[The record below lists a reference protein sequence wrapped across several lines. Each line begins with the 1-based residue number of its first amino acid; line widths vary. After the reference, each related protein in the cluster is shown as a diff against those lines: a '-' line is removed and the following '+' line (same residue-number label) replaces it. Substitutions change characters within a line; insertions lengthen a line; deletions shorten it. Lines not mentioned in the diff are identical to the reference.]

1 MERFEDEVRGWGEEY
16 RKLFTHDTQ
25 EGTCVPRQRW
35 GILTRGGMCPRCI
48 WPLVICCWAGGMLP
62 TWKFSGPE
70 APERMMAGRATEPCS
85 TFPTRLY
92 CC

>member
-1 MERFEDEVRGWGEEY
+1 MNRDTGKDCLTPSWAQQNCGSSRG
-16 RKLFTHDTQ
+16 T
-25 EGTCVPRQRW
+25 
-35 GILTRGGMCPRCI
+35 LTKGGMCPRCI